1 MTQHVYRRWCSVALL
16 ILTLISLICFWSIS
30 RTGLQID
37 TNLRS
42 LSPSFSVDALVNQ
55 ALNKM
60 SADAAQQFMLVLV
73 HEDEDA
79 LTDASDYLRELI
91 EQDAQVIRYI
101 DHTALL
107 DAYAAQL
114 QQHSFHILGPQA
126 QASLAQGSAESIL
139 KLGENNLYGSGG
151 VLRLVP
157 ITRDPLGFANEYALG
172 LLDRIGVN
180 GGDEIQAVRR
190 AGKEVFIAP
199 HQLRLASDAMEMKQ
213 QDQALAE
220 LEKIIAQFK
229 AEYPDV
235 EIVES
240 GILFFAADSAQSA
253 RADIE
258 TISTGS
264 TIGVLLLALWIFRGP
279 RALVLPA
286 LSIGMGLAF
295 AFSICHYWLGSIHVL
310 TLVFGS
316 SLIGVVVDYALHYF
330 YFQAHHP
337 QGENRLPLYRALMLS
352 LLTSVIGF
360 SALAW
365 SGLAAL
371 QQVAVFAA
379 LGLVYAWLVVISLG
393 HFLTKN
399 VKVYDAGLQK
409 AVLGVLRLFGKLRA
423 VHVILAILIVLGASF
438 LVNRFDFPVSD
449 NPRSFFAANPQLI
462 EQEKQVSEWV
472 ASHEPAS
479 FILVHG
485 KSAQQVYDRIALVQ
499 AAVDNISQDDEASLP
514 LLGVHQFFPAP
525 AQQQAN
531 YQFNKRLYDAGGLAE
546 RFIQQ
551 QGLSEISTEALT
563 AAYQSQRQDLLNP
576 AEFFTGHAF
585 LLPPLW
591 VESEKGIDAF
601 LMLPKSMD
609 VHEIADRVTV
619 IPGVSFFSAMQDAE
633 MGMKKLR
640 QSSMK
645 LLLLALALMA
655 ALLLIRYPWRKVLQL
670 MAVPAFAISASFILL
685 ALFNVPLT
693 LFHVMALFLVV
704 GLGMD
709 YVIFIA
715 EMSENS
721 VETLSAVAISSTTN
735 LLSFGLLGLSVLP
748 AVSAFGLALF
758 IGSSFNLLGA
768 LLLASRR
775 WANNQ
780 CDTGVE
786 APVNK

>member
-16 ILTLISLICFWSIS
+16 ILTVLSCVCFWSIS

-42 LSPSFSVDALVNQ
+42 LSPSFSVAPAVNQ
-55 ALNKM
+55 ALTKM
-60 SADAAQQFMLVLV
+60 SADAAQQFTLVLV
-73 HEDEDA
+73 HRDEDLLA
-79 LTDASDYLRELI
+79 DASDYLRELI
-91 EQDAQVIRYI
+91 EQKAEVIRYL
-101 DHTALL
+101 DHSALL

-114 QQHSFHILGPQA
+114 QRHSFHILGPQA
-126 QASLAQGSAESIL
+126 RQQLAQGNAEAVL
-139 KLGENNLYGSGG
+139 TLGEKNLYGSGG
-151 VLRLVP
+151 MLRLVP
-157 ITRDPLGFANEYALG
+157 VTRDPLGFANEYALG
-172 LLDRIGVN
+172 LLDRLGITGTEEVR
-180 GGDEIQAVRR
+180 AVTR
-190 AGKEVFIAP
+190 AGQALFIAP

-213 QDQALAE
+213 QDLALAE
-220 LEKIIAQFK
+220 INHITAQLHTH
-229 AEYPDV
+229 YPEV
-235 EIVES
+235 EILES

-258 TISTGS
+258 MISTGS
-264 TIGVLLLALWIFRGP
+264 TIGVLLLALWVFRGP

-286 LSIGMGLAF
+286 LSIGLGLAF
-295 AFSICHYWLGSIHVL
+295 ALSICHYWLGSIHVL

-379 LGLVYAWLVVISLG
+379 LGLVYAWLVVIALG
-393 HFLTKN
+393 HFLTQN
-399 VKVYDAGLQK
+399 VRVYDAGLQK
-409 AVLGVLRLFGKLRA
+409 AVLGVLRLFGRLRA
-423 VHVILAILIVLGASF
+423 AHIIPALVVL
-438 LVNRFDFPVSD
+438 LVAGFWANRFDFPVSD
-449 NPRSFFAANPQLI
+449 NPRSFFAANPHLI
-462 EQEKQVSEWV
+462 EQEKQVSEWI

-479 FILVHG
+479 FILLHG
-485 KSAQQVYDRIALVQ
+485 DNAQQVYERIAGVQ
-499 AAVDNISQDDEASLP
+499 AVVAHLSNEEAGEDALLP
-514 LLGVHQFFPAP
+514 LIGVHQFFPSP
-525 AQQQAN
+525 AQQQEN
-531 YQFNKRLYDAGGLAE
+531 YQLNQRLYGEHGLAA
-546 RFIQQ
+546 RFIRQQ
-551 QGLSEISTEALT
+551 ELDELSAEALT
-563 AAYQSQRQDLLNP
+563 IAYHAQQDHLLQP
-576 AEFFTGHAF
+576 AEFFSADAF

-591 VESEKGIDAF
+591 IEGDKGVDAF

-609 VHEIADRVTV
+609 LHQLAEQVAA
-619 IPGVSFFSAMQDAE
+619 IPGVILFSAMQDAE
-633 MGMKKLR
+633 MGMKHLR
-640 QSSMK
+640 QSSTK

-655 ALLLIRYPWRKVLQL
+655 MLLLTRYHWKKMVQL
-670 MAVPAFAISASFILL
+670 MAVPIFAVSASFILL
-685 ALFNVPLT
+685 AVMNVPLT

-721 VETLSAVAISSTTN
+721 VETLSAVAISSSTN

-758 IGSSFNLLGA
+758 VGSSFNLLGA
-768 LLLASRR
+768 LLLASRH
-775 WANNQ
+775 WA
-780 CDTGVE
+780 
-786 APVNK
+786 KHH

>member
-16 ILTLISLICFWSIS
+16 ILTLVSLVCFWSIS

-42 LSPSFSVDALVNQ
+42 LSPSFSVDASVNQ

-73 HEDEDA
+73 HEDEDS

-91 EQDAQVIRYI
+91 EQEAQVIRYV

-114 QQHSFHILGPQA
+114 QQHSFHILGAQA
-126 QASLAQGSAESIL
+126 QAVLAQGKDDAVL
-139 KLGENNLYGSGG
+139 KLGENNLYGTGG
-151 VLRLVP
+151 MLRLVP
-157 ITRDPLGFANEYALG
+157 VTSDPLGFANEYALG

-180 GGDEIQAVRR
+180 SGDDIQAVTR
-190 AGKEVFIAP
+190 AGKAVFIAP

-213 QDQALAE
+213 QDLALAE
-220 LEKIIAQFK
+220 LEKITAQFK
-229 AEYPDV
+229 TEYPDV

-286 LSIGMGLAF
+286 LSIGLGLAF

-352 LLTSVIGF
+352 LLSSVIGF

-409 AVLGVLRLFGKLRA
+409 AVLCVLRLFGKLRA
-423 VHVILAILIVLGASF
+423 VHVIAAMLMVLGAS
-438 LVNRFDFPVSD
+438 LWVNRFDFPVSD

-485 KSAQQVYDRIALVQ
+485 ESAQQVYDRIALVQ
-499 AAVDNISQDDEASLP
+499 AAVENVTQENSASLP
-514 LLGVHQFFPAP
+514 LLGVHQFFPSP
-525 AQQQAN
+525 TQQQAN
-531 YQFNKRLYDAGGLAE
+531 YQLNQRVYGADGLAA
-546 RFIQQ
+546 RFIHQQ
-551 QGLSEISTEALT
+551 ELTEISAVALAEAYR
-563 AAYQSQRQDLLNP
+563 AQQDDVLKP
-576 AEFFTGHAF
+576 SEFFTEGAF

-591 VESEKGIDAF
+591 IESDKGVDAF
-601 LMLPKSMD
+601 LMLPKSMELYK
-609 VHEIADRVTV
+609 VAENIAA
-619 IPGVSFFSAMQDAE
+619 ISGVRFFSAMQDAE
-633 MGMKKLR
+633 SGMKNLR

-655 ALLLIRYPWRKVLQL
+655 ALLLVRYPWRKVLQL
-670 MAVPAFAISASFILL
+670 MAVPAFAISASFVLL

-735 LLSFGLLGLSVLP
+735 LLSFGLLGLSILP

-758 IGSSFNLLGA
+758 VGSSFNLLGA

-775 WANNQ
+775 WKNH
-780 CDTGVE
+780 
-786 APVNK
+786 